1 LGVGGFGG
9 DRGLEDVD
17 EGYGVV
23 CVEKDFGEELA
34 YEAAGAG
41 DEDLHSDVV
50 LLLLLAEVLR
60 VSLS

>member
-1 LGVGGFGG
+1 
-9 DRGLEDVD
+9 
-17 EGYGVV
+17 VV
-23 CVEKDFGEELA
+23 CVEEDFGEELA

-41 DEDLHSDVV
+41 DEDLHSGVV